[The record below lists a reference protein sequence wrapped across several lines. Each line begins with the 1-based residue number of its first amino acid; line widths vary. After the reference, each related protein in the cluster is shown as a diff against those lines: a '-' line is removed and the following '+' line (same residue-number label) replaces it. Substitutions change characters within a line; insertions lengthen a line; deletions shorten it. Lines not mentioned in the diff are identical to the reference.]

1 MKIKLALAQI
11 KPTLGNLKKNFEIHL
26 KAIARAKKEKCDL
39 VVFPELSMTG
49 YFLRDLVSEVA
60 MPIEHPFIERFARES
75 KKISIVLGF
84 VEHSPD
90 VQLFNTAAYFEG
102 GKIRHLHRKVYLP
115 TYGMFDEQ
123 RYLAHGDRIRAF
135 DTDFT
140 RSALLICEDLW
151 HPIAPYLAAMDKAQV
166 LYALSSSPGRGV
178 DRDKRLLSSRLWEQ
192 LNRLY
197 AQFYT
202 SYVVFSNRVG
212 FEDGVQFWGGSEV
225 ISPDGKCLAKA
236 AYHREDFVTA
246 TLDSRSLERERI
258 LTPLLRDEKMELVMR
273 ELNRLYEEDSRKP
286 F

>member
-1 MKIKLALAQI
+1 MKIKLSLAQI
-11 KPTLGNLKKNFEIHL
+11 KPTLGNLQKNFEIHL

-60 MPIEHPFIERFARES
+60 MPIEHPILSRFARES
-75 KKISIVLGF
+75 KKISIVVGF

-123 RYLAHGDRIRAF
+123 RYLAHGDRFRAF
-135 DTDFT
+135 DTGFA
-140 RSALLICEDLW
+140 RSAMLICEDLW

-166 LYALSSSPGRGV
+166 LYALSSSPGRGMSS
-178 DRDKRLLSSRLWEQ
+178 DKRLLSSKLWEQ
-192 LNRLY
+192 LNRFY

-202 SYVVFSNRVG
+202 SFLVFVNRVG
-212 FEDGVQFWGGSEV
+212 YEDGVQFWGGSEV
-225 ISPDGKCLAKA
+225 IAPDGKCLAKA
-236 AYHREDFVTA
+236 AYHKEDFVTV
-246 TLDSRSLERERI
+246 TLDTRSLERERI

-273 ELNRLYEEDSRKP
+273 EFNRLYEEDAHKP